1 MNCKDMS
8 IFSDGESF
16 RGYRVERLLGSG
28 GLGIV
33 YLVRHE
39 MLDVLYA
46 LKVLYPDVAFEN
58 PTYIKRFLREAKIAT
73 RIRHPNLVSVHDCGF
88 DSVKGVYYLVMDYVS
103 GGNLRDAIALSG
115 RMDCAEAVKIVV
127 QVASALDAAQR
138 YGVVHRDIK
147 PENIMLQP
155 DGSVKLVDLGIA
167 KAEGIKDSL
176 RTTVESV
183 FGTPAYVSPEQALS
197 SSDVDVRADIYSL
210 GIVFFEMVSGH
221 CPYRGKTAPAVL
233 MQVLSDDPT
242 PDVRD
247 FATDVPVPV
256 ATLIRRMCVKEKE
269 RRIASPSLL
278 IAELAKLGY
287 AGSALAV
294 VAEYTPSAESEEKEK
309 FSLGVD
315 LDGLPKEAD
324 NTLSFETKDVE
335 IQRFITGLK
344 RRRFMKKLIW
354 VIIPA
359 FLIVLM
365 WLVLSW

>member
-1 MNCKDMS
+1 MDCNNNS

-16 RGYRVERLLGSG
+16 RGYRVEQLLGRG

-46 LKVLYPDVAFEN
+46 LKVLYPDVASEN

-103 GGNLRDAIALSG
+103 GVNLRSAIALSG
-115 RMDCAEAVKIVV
+115 RMDCAEAVKIVM

-167 KAEGIKDSL
+167 KADGIKDSL
-176 RTTVESV
+176 RTTMESV
-183 FGTPAYVSPEQALS
+183 FGTPAYVSPEQAMS

-210 GIVFFEMVSGH
+210 GIVFFEMVSGR
-221 CPYRGKTAPAVL
+221 CPYHGKTAPSVL
-233 MQVLSDDPT
+233 MQVMSDDPT

-247 FATDVPVPV
+247 FANDVPAPV
-256 ATLIRRMCVKEKE
+256 AMLIRRMCIKEKE
-269 RRIASPSLL
+269 RRIASTSLL

-287 AGSALAV
+287 TKSDFAA
-294 VAEYTPSAESEEKEK
+294 VAEYSLSAESWKNEN
-309 FSLGVD
+309 FSFGVD
-315 LDGLPKEAD
+315 FDSLPKEAD
-324 NTLSFETKDVE
+324 NTLSFETNDVE
-335 IQRFITGLK
+335 IQRFVAGLK
-344 RRRFMKKLIW
+344 RRRFIKKLIW
-354 VIIPA
+354 VVIPA
-359 FLIVLM
+359 VFIVLM
-365 WLVLSW
+365 WLVLSR